1 MLMTTQKKH
10 FGKTLYIVIGGVVA
24 AAILG
29 VVFVVL
35 RDSPATGAQPTLIST
50 KYAEAKQTPVVA
62 KCANENADV
71 TIDQVDWQPIEVAAI
86 SYLADV
92 PAGTTADLQIAS
104 YTDTEVTGSARY
116 EADYGSYNFT
126 LSKQN
131 NNWAV
136 TSFTR
141 CE

>member
-1 MLMTTQKKH
+1 MTTQKKH
-10 FGKTLYIVIGGVVA
+10 FGKTLYIVISGIVA

-35 RDSPATGAQPTLIST
+35 RDSPATTAAQPTLISSR
-50 KYAEAKQTPVVA
+50 YAEARQAPVIA
-62 KCANENADV
+62 KCADENADV
-71 TIDQVDWQPIEVAAI
+71 AIDQADWQPIEMAAI

-131 NNWAV
+131 NNWAA